1 MRMKLPTSENTT
13 NAIVTNGNVPTCE
26 SITSPMTVNTNT
38 LTAISGPRP
47 SVSLMPDSNAFFG
60 TNFFGKFFN
69 EKPSF
74 NACETTNKL
83 LARPMRKQTGSAIV
97 RYSAG
102 VWCRQRGWNTVKAPN
117 NTAAAN
123 NGQKFGRAV
132 VSAGYSAT
140 VDSNAVQ
147 AHIITTARRGP

>member
-1 MRMKLPTSENTT
+1 MKLPTSENTT

-26 SITSPMTVNTNT
+26 SMTSPTTVNTNT

-83 LARPMRKQTGSAIV
+83 LARLLRTQTDRALV
-97 RYSAG
+97 RYSTGAWG
-102 VWCRQRGWNTVKAPN
+102 RQRGWNTVNAPN
-117 NTAAAN
+117 NTATASR
-123 NGQKFGRAV
+123 GQKFGRVV

-140 VDSNAVQ
+140 ADNNAV
-147 AHIITTARRGP
+147 HDHKITTARRGP